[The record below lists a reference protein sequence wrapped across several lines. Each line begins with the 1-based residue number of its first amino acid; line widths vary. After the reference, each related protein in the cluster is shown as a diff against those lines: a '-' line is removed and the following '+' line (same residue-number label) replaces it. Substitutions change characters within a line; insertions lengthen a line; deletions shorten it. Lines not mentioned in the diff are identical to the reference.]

1 MNTKVQNTTSSHHD
15 AKLPVLRYRLPK
27 PTDNVQLFVSPFGKW
42 EVDAVSDDGETLY
55 LADNCGMIICHYT
68 QVRLLER

>member
-1 MNTKVQNTTSSHHD
+1 MQHDTTSSQPF
-15 AKLPVLRYRLPK
+15 AKLHVIGCRLPR
-27 PTDNVQLFVSPFGKW
+27 PTDNVELLEYPYGKW

-55 LADNCGMIICHYT
+55 LVDGCGTIICRYT